1 MVLIFRLILPRTK
14 QKVNLKKKLKKWKKW
29 KWVREKYLIESK
41 TSIYEALSLS
51 LAWLVARVLG
61 MCLDAGIK
69 SGRCVFF
76 FFFVRENWSKCFLGM
91 AGYCFVW
98 KNLPRKI
105 CNKRGNWFT
114 TVEVYVCELMWGCGP
129 LDPTLSPKIGDMDI
143 WAIMSP
149 FEIDGRLWI

>member
-1 MVLIFRLILPRTK
+1 M
-14 QKVNLKKKLKKWKKW
+14 
-29 KWVREKYLIESK
+29 REKYLIESK
-41 TSIYEALSLS
+41 TSIYQALSLS
-51 LAWLVARVLG
+51 LSLSLLLGWWLGFWGCVWMRGLRVG
-61 MCLDAGIK
+61 G
-69 SGRCVFF
+69 VFF
-76 FFFVRENWSKCFLGM
+76 FFFCERKLVEVLLGM